1 MNIIQAVNSLAEY
14 LQTKLTEDKYYLQYK
29 STTDPVEFEAA
40 APSIYCFTMP
50 SSAIIDTYPAKCPC
64 ICITLDGRD
73 EYSYSITLHLCI
85 SSASISEQEIATPVK
100 GSQNLYNVGEGENYN
115 TESDSDLLI
124 EGILFTDQISRYI
137 SNFTLF
143 ALDEISVEYPS
154 VDLPDFPY
162 AISSVS
168 FKMSI
173 NRDLVG
179 QNPYTSLY

>member
-29 STTDPVEFEAA
+29 STTDPTEFEAA
-40 APSIYCFTMP
+40 VPSIYCFTMP

-73 EYSYSITLHLCI
+73 ESSYSITLHLCI
-85 SSASISEQEIATPVK
+85 SSASISEQEMAVPVK

-162 AISSVS
+162 AVSSVS
-168 FKMSI
+168 FKMSV
-173 NRDLVG
+173 NLSRAG
-179 QNPYTSLY
+179 ENPYNTLY

>member
-14 LQTKLTEDKYYLQYK
+14 LRTKLTEDKYYLQYK
-29 STTDPVEFEAA
+29 STTDPAEFEAA
-40 APSIYCFTMP
+40 VPSIYCFTMP

-85 SSASISEQEIATPVK
+85 SSASISEQEIAVPVE
-100 GSQNLYNVGEGENYN
+100 GAQNLYNVGEGENYN

-124 EGILFTDQISRYI
+124 EGILFTDQIAHYMYNYTSMDV
-137 SNFTLF
+137 S
-143 ALDEISVEYPS
+143 EISIEYPS
-154 VDLPDFPY
+154 VDLPAFPY

-168 FKMSI
+168 FKMSVNLSRI
-173 NRDLVG
+173 GENAYD
-179 QNPYTSLY
+179 SLY

>member
-1 MNIIQAVNSLAEY
+1 MNIIQAINSLAEY
-14 LQTKLTEDKYYLQYK
+14 LRTKLTEDKYYLQYK
-29 STTDPVEFEAA
+29 STTDPAEFEAA
-40 APSIYCFTMP
+40 VPSIYCFTMP
-50 SSAIIDTYPAKCPC
+50 SSAIIDSYPAKCPC

-85 SSASISEQEIATPVK
+85 SSASISEQEMATPVE
-100 GSQNLYNVGEGENYN
+100 GAQNLYNVGEGENYT

-124 EGILFTDQISRYI
+124 EGILFTDQISNYMYNWTAMDI
-137 SNFTLF
+137 S
-143 ALDEISVEYPS
+143 EISIEYPS

-179 QNPYTSLY
+179 QNPYTDLY

>member
-14 LQTKLTEDKYYLQYK
+14 LRTKLTEDKYYLQYK
-29 STTDPVEFEAA
+29 STTDPAEFEAA
-40 APSIYCFTMP
+40 VPSIYCFTMP
-50 SSAIIDTYPAKCPC
+50 SSAIIDSYPAKCPC

-85 SSASISEQEIATPVK
+85 SSVSISEQEMATPVE
-100 GSQNLYNVGEGENYN
+100 GAQNLYNVGEGENYT

-124 EGILFTDQISRYI
+124 EGILFTDQISNYMYNWTAMDI
-137 SNFTLF
+137 S
-143 ALDEISVEYPS
+143 EISIEYPS

-168 FKMSI
+168 FKMSVD
-173 NRDLVG
+173 RDMIG
-179 QNPYTSLY
+179 QNPYMSLY

>member
-29 STTDPVEFEAA
+29 STTDPAEFEASI
-40 APSIYCFTMP
+40 PSIYCFTMP
-50 SSAIIDTYPAKCPC
+50 SSAIIDSYPARCPC

-73 EYSYSITLHLCI
+73 DTSYNITLHLCV
-85 SSASISEQEIATPVK
+85 SSASISDQEMAVPIEGHT
-100 GSQNLYNVGEGENYN
+100 NLYTVGEGENYT

-162 AISSVS
+162 AVSSVS
-168 FKMSI
+168 FKMSVNLSRI
-173 NRDLVG
+173 GENAYD
-179 QNPYTSLY
+179 SLY

>member
-40 APSIYCFTMP
+40 VPSIYCFTMP

-73 EYSYSITLHLCI
+73 ESSYSITLHLCI
-85 SSASISEQEIATPVK
+85 SSASISEQEMATPVK

-124 EGILFTDQISRYI
+124 EGILFTDQISHYI

-143 ALDEISVEYPS
+143 ALDDISVEYPS

-173 NRDLVG
+173 NLSRVG
-179 QNPYTSLY
+179 ANPYNALY

>member
-29 STTDPVEFEAA
+29 STTDPAEFEAVV
-40 APSIYCFTMP
+40 PSIYCFTMP

-73 EYSYSITLHLCI
+73 AYSYSITLHLCI
-85 SSASISEQEIATPVK
+85 SSASVSEQETAVPVK
-100 GSQNLYNVGEGENYN
+100 GSQNLYNVGKGENYN

-124 EGILFTDQISRYI
+124 EGILFTDQISHYI

-143 ALDEISVEYPS
+143 ALDGISVEYPS

-162 AISSVS
+162 AISSIS
-168 FKMSI
+168 FKMSV
-173 NRDLVG
+173 NRDNIGCRILDE
-179 QNPYTSLY
+179 YY